1 MSAFTGPLTLTHL
14 DADWRRWRVVTPLQ
28 YEVGFL
34 GSGRLIIVPPGFE
47 TDGASV
53 PRPLWSLLPAWGRY
67 SRAAVVHDRL
77 CTLLNA
83 GTPHAE
89 APDRRHADAIFYEA
103 MKVCG
108 VSPIIRFVMWLAV
121 RIEALLKETV
131 K

>member
-1 MSAFTGPLTLTHL
+1 MSSFTGPLTLTHL
-14 DADWRRWRVVTPLQ
+14 DADWRQWRLEQPFV

-34 GSGRLIIVPPGFE
+34 GSGRVISVPVGFV

-67 SRAAVVHDRL
+67 SRAAVIHDYL
-77 CTLLNA
+77 CVLLNS

-89 APDRRHADAIFYEA
+89 AGTRRKADAVFYEA

-108 VSPIIRFVMWLAV
+108 VGGVVRFVMWAAV
-121 RIEALLKETV
+121 RLAGMLK
-131 K
+131 